1 MKKIHDF
8 PLAGMLSVFLF
19 IPCLLSAQVPGI
31 LNYQGRVVV
40 NGTNFDG
47 RGQFM
52 FALVDGGTNTSRQ
65 ARATPIVSYGFVVSD
80 TITDG
85 GAGYI
90 VPPKVSYT
98 GGSGSGAAA
107 HSQIGGGSVTN
118 IVIDANGSG
127 YDTTPP
133 TVVIDPPP
141 ANMSYRTFWSNGMAS
156 ISLPVVKGLY
166 AVILGDTAVVN
177 MTAIPPEVFTNADVR
192 LRVWFNDG
200 ANGWQQLTPDQRIAA
215 VGYALMAANVPDGAI
230 TSNKLAVGAVT
241 GTAIANGAIGSAQLA
256 SNLTISGTLTAGNI
270 QGNGAGITNVPGTLP
285 WQVVAGTTQQAAPNT
300 AYLAT
305 NAAQVVVTLPAAP
318 NVGDVVK
325 VAGGGAGGWAVA
337 ANSNQSILGVA
348 GVLTWTACA
357 SSQTWTSVASS
368 ADGTKLV
375 AVVNGGQI
383 WTSAD
388 SGASW
393 TNHASN
399 QYWQSVASST
409 DGTKLVAAVRNG
421 QIFASTDSGAN
432 WNSSNNSPSTNWQC
446 VASSTDGTK
455 LVAVANG
462 GEIYTSYD
470 SGTNWNGNNF
480 GFGWQSVASSADG
493 TKLVVGGFWYRTNCL
508 ISTNSGVTWTGTTI
522 SVGEPVI
529 TVASSADGT
538 KLFACMIGGDIWT
551 STDSGS
557 NWTHVNRL
565 MTPQFPLALSAD
577 GTKLVAVVYGGQI
590 WTSANSGSNWTA
602 EASTQNWKSVASSAD
617 GTKLVAVVFGGQI
630 WTSGSDLTG
639 AQGTMIA
646 LQFIGNGQWQVMKTS
661 QTGATTLGA
670 GVVTT
675 DNLASDAVTGDKI
688 AAGSVGSAQLASNLT
703 ISGTLTAGSFQGNG
717 AMPWQIVTGTTQQ
730 AAPDTAYLAT
740 NAAQVVITLPAAPNV
755 GDVVEVSG
763 GGAGGWEV
771 AANSNQS
778 ILGCTAGA
786 VGSNWMARAST
797 QSWSSV
803 ASSADGT
810 KLVAV
815 VGASWRTSATGQIWT
830 STDSGSN
837 WNCSINSPSTNWQS
851 VASSLNGTKLV
862 AAVFGGQ
869 IWTSSDAGTNWTAR
883 ASTQLWWSVAS
894 SADGNKLVAAAGAW
908 ASPGQIW
915 TSTDAGLN
923 WMAHGDISN
932 WWSVASSAD
941 GNNLVA
947 SAMHQW
953 GGEIWT
959 SKNAGTDWTKQPGF
973 PASWYSGSCLAS
985 SADGNRLVAGTV
997 VEMTGFY
1004 IPSVIWCSA
1013 NAGLTWTAGVHTQ
1026 YWWSVAS
1033 SADGSKLVAVG
1044 NGHGFDGSPG
1054 QMDISTDAGATWT
1067 TCSRNTNWQSV
1078 ALSADGTKLVAV
1090 VQGGQIYTCSSQNST
1105 LLTGAQGTTAILQY
1119 IGNGQWQVM
1128 NPSQAAATTLGDGAV
1143 TTDNLASG
1151 AVTGDKIAAGAV
1163 GSAQLAS
1170 NLTVTGTLTATSVSG
1185 DGSALSNLNA
1195 SALASGVVP
1204 SGRLL
1209 GTYSSPVTI
1218 SSGTNDIFGGSFNGN
1233 GAGLFNLNAGQLAS
1247 GIVPDARLSGTYSS
1261 VLTLNNATNSFNG
1274 AFTGNGS
1281 GLTNLNA
1288 GQLASGILPSAR
1300 LLGTYASAV
1309 SLTNG
1314 GNSFTG
1320 NGSGLTNLNASQ
1332 LASGIVPGAQLSG
1345 TYYNALYLTNGGN
1358 SFTGNG
1364 SGLTNLNA
1372 SALASGFVPSARLL
1386 GTYAS
1391 AVSLTNGGN
1400 SFTGNGSGLTNLSA
1414 SQLASGIVPG
1424 AQLSGTY
1431 YNALYL
1437 TNGGNS
1443 FTGNGSGLTNLNAG
1457 QLASGIVPSARLL
1470 GTYFNVLTLT
1480 NAGNSF
1486 TGTYSGNGAGITNV
1500 PGTLPWQVVP
1510 GTTQL
1515 AAPNTGYVLTNA
1527 AQTIVTLPATANVGD
1542 VVQVSGLSAGGL
1554 MVTGNI
1560 VGVSS
1565 VVGTQGTVSIV
1576 QYVGNSQW
1584 QPLATVG
1591 ESTLTVNLNNEI
1603 AARTNALKGLVV
1615 HLATSENTSANSTFI
1630 DNPLCNGQ
1638 ANAIVLVTHN
1648 WSRDTAA
1655 NRQETAPVGVSY
1667 DGTHWNIYHE
1677 DNSAMPLGRAF
1688 NVMVVGP

>member
-1 MKKIHDF
+1 
-8 PLAGMLSVFLF
+8 
-19 IPCLLSAQVPGI
+19 
-31 LNYQGRVVV
+31 
-40 NGTNFDG
+40 
-47 RGQFM
+47 
-52 FALVDGGTNTSRQ
+52 
-65 ARATPIVSYGFVVSD
+65 
-80 TITDG
+80 
-85 GAGYI
+85 
-90 VPPKVSYT
+90 
-98 GGSGSGAAA
+98 
-107 HSQIGGGSVTN
+107 
-118 IVIDANGSG
+118 
-127 YDTTPP
+127 
-133 TVVIDPPP
+133 
-141 ANMSYRTFWSNGMAS
+141 
-156 ISLPVVKGLY
+156 
-166 AVILGDTAVVN
+166 
-177 MTAIPPEVFTNADVR
+177 
-192 LRVWFNDG
+192 
-200 ANGWQQLTPDQRIAA
+200 
-215 VGYALMAANVPDGAI
+215 
-230 TSNKLAVGAVT
+230 
-241 GTAIANGAIGSAQLA
+241 
-256 SNLTISGTLTAGNI
+256 
-270 QGNGAGITNVPGTLP
+270 
-285 WQVVAGTTQQAAPNT
+285 
-300 AYLAT
+300 
-305 NAAQVVVTLPAAP
+305 
-318 NVGDVVK
+318 
-325 VAGGGAGGWAVA
+325 
-337 ANSNQSILGVA
+337 
-348 GVLTWTACA
+348 
-357 SSQTWTSVASS
+357 
-368 ADGTKLV
+368 
-375 AVVNGGQI
+375 
-383 WTSAD
+383 
-388 SGASW
+388 
-393 TNHASN
+393 
-399 QYWQSVASST
+399 
-409 DGTKLVAAVRNG
+409 
-421 QIFASTDSGAN
+421 
-432 WNSSNNSPSTNWQC
+432 
-446 VASSTDGTK
+446 
-455 LVAVANG
+455 
-462 GEIYTSYD
+462 
-470 SGTNWNGNNF
+470 
-480 GFGWQSVASSADG
+480 
-493 TKLVVGGFWYRTNCL
+493 
-508 ISTNSGVTWTGTTI
+508 
-522 SVGEPVI
+522 
-529 TVASSADGT
+529 
-538 KLFACMIGGDIWT
+538 
-551 STDSGS
+551 
-557 NWTHVNRL
+557 
-565 MTPQFPLALSAD
+565 
-577 GTKLVAVVYGGQI
+577 
-590 WTSANSGSNWTA
+590 
-602 EASTQNWKSVASSAD
+602 
-617 GTKLVAVVFGGQI
+617 
-630 WTSGSDLTG
+630 
-639 AQGTMIA
+639 
-646 LQFIGNGQWQVMKTS
+646 
-661 QTGATTLGA
+661 
-670 GVVTT
+670 
-675 DNLASDAVTGDKI
+675 
-688 AAGSVGSAQLASNLT
+688 
-703 ISGTLTAGSFQGNG
+703 
-717 AMPWQIVTGTTQQ
+717 
-730 AAPDTAYLAT
+730 
-740 NAAQVVITLPAAPNV
+740 
-755 GDVVEVSG
+755 
-763 GGAGGWEV
+763 
-771 AANSNQS
+771 
-778 ILGCTAGA
+778 
-786 VGSNWMARAST
+786 
-797 QSWSSV
+797 
-803 ASSADGT
+803 
-810 KLVAV
+810 
-815 VGASWRTSATGQIWT
+815 
-830 STDSGSN
+830 
-837 WNCSINSPSTNWQS
+837 
-851 VASSLNGTKLV
+851 
-862 AAVFGGQ
+862 
-869 IWTSSDAGTNWTAR
+869 
-883 ASTQLWWSVAS
+883 
-894 SADGNKLVAAAGAW
+894 
-908 ASPGQIW
+908 
-915 TSTDAGLN
+915 
-923 WMAHGDISN
+923 
-932 WWSVASSAD
+932 
-941 GNNLVA
+941 
-947 SAMHQW
+947 
-953 GGEIWT
+953 
-959 SKNAGTDWTKQPGF
+959 
-973 PASWYSGSCLAS
+973 
-985 SADGNRLVAGTV
+985 
-997 VEMTGFY
+997 MTGFY

-1320 NGSGLTNLNASQ
+1320 NGSGLTNL
-1332 LASGIVPGAQLSG
+1332 
-1345 TYYNALYLTNGGN
+1345 
-1358 SFTGNG
+1358 
-1364 SGLTNLNA
+1364 
-1372 SALASGFVPSARLL
+1372 
-1386 GTYAS
+1386 
-1391 AVSLTNGGN
+1391 
-1400 SFTGNGSGLTNLSA
+1400 SA

-1667 DGTHWNIYHE
+1667 DGTHLNIYHE
-1677 DNSAMPLGRAF
+1677 DKSAMPLGRAF